1 MEYLEAQVKL
11 LSEKQNP
18 TNALAPVVHNSPFTM
33 EIWTAVLPEAF
44 TMPQIQ
50 QYSDTSDPVEHA
62 ELYHDQMMIKGAGD
76 NAMCRIFPY
85 TLTGP
90 AKSWFRSLKVS
101 SVSSPD
107 HLLKDFVH
115 EFGYASTQDITSSK
129 LAFIKQG
136 DSESLAEYVTRFH
149 QEVLRTGTFG
159 HQHTLTHFE
168 KNLRLG
174 KLWWSFQ
181 KHRPLSYGEARSGAL
196 QQIEMDEKCN
206 LKWEEDR
213 VEVVRNKEKP
223 KRADVPQVPSRAPRV
238 HSPPRPTP
246 RGRGLNIPSV
256 PRVTR
261 VPQVPFQAPRVH
273 GPPLPPEQR
282 EAPQKSRYDSFHHL
296 NQSPEKF
303 FYHIRD
309 TGMLRPPKPIR
320 KYPNMKRSLKYC
332 EFHEDFGHSTAECFH
347 LREEIESLILSGYLK
362 EFMADMR
369 EARKFLEQNKGKQV
383 ANPHPEAEI
392 PQGSKKGVYVRMIAG
407 GPTLAGE
414 FRRAIKRYSK
424 PPILDRPGKE
434 VNFACQNQL
443 GVPHHPPFILFT
455 EQDAEDVLYPHDD
468 ALVITLKVT
477 TGKVARTL
485 VDTGSSVDIIFK
497 SALDQLLIESPKI
510 TLCATPLIGFAGDM
524 VIPKGIITLPV
535 TLGKVPHRIVHMID
549 FLIVDHPDAYNII
562 LGRPFLA
569 ITKAAISM
577 HYLAMKIPT
586 AGEII
591 TIKGDQQSARGCYSV
606 ASKVSYQIATNMF
619 LEGYPVSTRPFTSLS
634 KRALARCRRVA
645 RKKAQRS
652 MNSQVPQA
660 PYKARPME
668 VDMVAPRAPLVPQ
681 SPNSV
686 SMGEVKVPLDPR
698 VPKDKKRGTP
708 A

>member
-1 MEYLEAQVKL
+1 M
-11 LSEKQNP
+11 
-18 TNALAPVVHNSPFTM
+18 
-33 EIWTAVLPEAF
+33 
-44 TMPQIQ
+44 
-50 QYSDTSDPVEHA
+50 
-62 ELYHDQMMIKGAGD
+62 
-76 NAMCRIFPY
+76 FPH
-85 TLTGP
+85 TLNGP
-90 AKSWFRSLKVS
+90 AKSWFRSLKAG
-101 SVSSPD
+101 SVSSLD
-107 HLLKDFVH
+107 QLLKDFVH
-115 EFGYASTQDITSSK
+115 EFGYASAQDITSSK

-174 KLWWSFQ
+174 KLWRSFQ
-181 KHRPLSYGEARSGAL
+181 KHRPLSYGEARSRAL

-206 LKWEEDR
+206 LKREEDR

-223 KRADVPQVPSRAPRV
+223 KRVEVPQVPSRAPRV

-256 PRVTR
+256 PRVPR
-261 VPQVPFQAPRVH
+261 VPQVPFRAPRVH
-273 GPPLPPEQR
+273 SPPLPPEQR

-296 NQSPEKF
+296 NQSPEQI

-362 EFMADMR
+362 EFVADMR
-369 EARKFLEQNKGKQV
+369 EARKFSEQDKGKQV

-443 GVPHHPPFILFT
+443 RVPGVPHHPPSILFT
-455 EQDAEDVLYPHDD
+455 EQDAEDVSYPHDD
-468 ALVITLKVT
+468 ALVITLKVA

-510 TLCATPLIGFAGDM
+510 TPCATPLIGFAGDM

-535 TLGKVPHRIVHMID
+535 TLGKVPHRVVHMID
-549 FLIVDHPDAYNII
+549 FLIVDHPGAYNII
-562 LGRPFLA
+562 LGRQFLA
-569 ITKAAISM
+569 TTKAAISM
-577 HYLAMKIPT
+577 HYLA
-586 AGEII
+586 
-591 TIKGDQQSARGCYSV
+591 
-606 ASKVSYQIATNMF
+606 
-619 LEGYPVSTRPFTSLS
+619 
-634 KRALARCRRVA
+634 
-645 RKKAQRS
+645 
-652 MNSQVPQA
+652 
-660 PYKARPME
+660 
-668 VDMVAPRAPLVPQ
+668 
-681 SPNSV
+681 
-686 SMGEVKVPLDPR
+686 
-698 VPKDKKRGTP
+698 
-708 A
+708 